1 MRGDRPLAVIDSSVA
16 VKWVLHEPGRDQSL
30 QLLDEYESAAIT
42 LIAPSLLLAEV
53 GSVLSK
59 RCRRKQLT
67 IAQAREAFRLFEV
80 RAPVLIDVRE
90 QISSALELSL
100 VHHLAIYDC
109 LYLALAIEN
118 GCDLVT
124 ADERFYTGIFRAYP
138 FVRLLGEYEG

>member
-1 MRGDRPLAVIDSSVA
+1 MKPARSITVIDSSIA
-16 VKWVLHEPGRDQSL
+16 VKWVLEEPGHEQALR
-30 QLLDEYESAAIT
+30 LLDAYESAALT

-80 RAPVLIDVRE
+80 RSPVLIDTQE
-90 QISSALELSL
+90 QMSSALELSL
-100 VHHLAIYDC
+100 IHQLAIYDC

-138 FVRLLGEYEG
+138 FVRLLGE